1 MQERR
6 ARLEAEEARLKAEK
20 ELERLKAET
29 EERLK
34 ASASFKEREVSELDV
49 TTAPTLVNEA
59 EEVSSHPLTTDHETA
74 PIIES
79 VEERSLPV
87 NEDSQGAVS
96 HELDKDTMPTEAE
109 TDNVMVS
116 VNSMDVETKQ
126 ELMSMIAEME
136 EQANAFTEV
145 RPTDTKPEEPLDT
158 TQNDDDSVDIVEK
171 MRSVWA
177 SDDDE
182 PSHDDRYT
190 ATSEE
195 DSDFEEE
202 INQADMMA
210 DANDE
215 NDSAHSDEQSY
226 LPGSLQSSPER
237 NVATIP
243 LPENFPPMTLPQGL
257 QDSAPLTSASGTP
270 LLSNKDHDIPSMYMP
285 HRQTSAAQILD
296 TDESQTLTT
305 KPDLPKKPS
314 IFDDEE
320 GEANIHHVAKI
331 TFDGNP
337 AKGQLSFTSGSEVLA
352 HSNQRGEW
360 WLGRC
365 GGRTGWFPASA
376 VVPASEYLQSL
387 GPALGEYNMEDEGD
401 DDADMEFP
409 QLSQEE
415 LHATYDLIRSPSG
428 EDESPK
434 RAGNNPD
441 PSEVVDLNEESS
453 EPFVNG
459 QSNVR
464 NAYDSMLDEYDS
476 MLSPS
481 STNEQTSENEEPSLN
496 DPTKTEQSKLNT
508 TSSGEKK
515 PKRLW
520 RSTVDPN
527 SGLTYYY
534 NCKTREVSLT
544 VQILIIKLSF
554 TSFLTGLLF
563 VLPRLHGRNQ
573 TIL

>member
-1 MQERR
+1 MLNGAELEHLLLTQLYFFLLFTLQERR

-20 ELERLKAET
+20 ELERLKVEAEV
-29 EERLK
+29 RLK
-34 ASASFKEREVSELDV
+34 ASESSKEPNISDSDV
-49 TTAPTLVNEA
+49 TIKPNLVNES
-59 EEVSSHPLTTDHETA
+59 EEIKPQPLTPEDEAA

-79 VEERSLPV
+79 AKERSLPV
-87 NEDSQGAVS
+87 NEDSKEAVS
-96 HELDKDTMPTEAE
+96 HDLDRGTMPIESE
-109 TDNVMVS
+109 TDNMLVS

-136 EQANAFTEV
+136 EQVTAFTSV
-145 RPTDTKPEEPLDT
+145 HPSDAKPEEPLNT

-177 SDDDE
+177 SDDE
-182 PSHDDRYT
+182 ESSHHHRYA
-190 ATSEE
+190 ATSED
-195 DSDFEEE
+195 DSDYEEE
-202 INQADMMA
+202 INQSAMEAGD
-210 DANDE
+210 DD
-215 NDSAHSDEQSY
+215 NDSDHSDEQSY

-237 NVATIP
+237 NTTTIP
-243 LPENFPPMTLPQGL
+243 LPENFPSMTISQGPL
-257 QDSAPLTSASGTP
+257 ETSLAQDSAPHISAAGMP
-270 LLSNKDHDIPSMYMP
+270 MLSNKDHDIPSMYMP

-296 TDESQTLTT
+296 TDESQTLAT

-314 IFDDEE
+314 IFDDDE

-337 AKGQLSFTSGSEVLA
+337 AKGQLSFTSVSEVLA

-376 VVPASEYLQSL
+376 VVPASEYFQSL
-387 GPALGEYNMEDEGD
+387 GPALGEFNVEDEGEE
-401 DDADMEFP
+401 DADMKFP

-434 RAGNNPD
+434 RAGTKPD
-441 PSEVVDLNEESS
+441 SSEVVDLAEEPS
-453 EPFVNG
+453 EPFVND
-459 QSNVR
+459 QSNVIS
-464 NAYDSMLDEYDS
+464 AYDSMLDEYDS

-481 STNEQTSENEEPSLN
+481 SANEKTVQEEEPSI
-496 DPTKTEQSKLNT
+496 DASTQVEQPKLGT
-508 TSSGEKK
+508 TASGEKK

-520 RSTVDPN
+520 RSAHDPN

-534 NCKTREVSLT
+534 NYKTREVSLML
-544 VQILIIKLSF
+544 QLC
-554 TSFLTGLLF
+554 
-563 VLPRLHGRNQ
+563 
-573 TIL
+573 